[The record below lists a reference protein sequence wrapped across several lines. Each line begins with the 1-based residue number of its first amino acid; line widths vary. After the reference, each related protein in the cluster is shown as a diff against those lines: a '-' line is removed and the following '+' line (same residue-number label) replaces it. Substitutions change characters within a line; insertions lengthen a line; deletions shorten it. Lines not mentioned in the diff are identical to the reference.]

1 MASPRRPFP
10 RRDPAGLERLR
21 ERVRALEGT
30 GARLDGEPD
39 GHAVAGFGLP
49 AIDSHLPWRGLPRDA
64 LHEVI
69 AGDAGAATG
78 FCAALIGRL
87 AGGSEDGPVLWCESR
102 HALDSGGIYAPGL
115 ARFGLDPARLILV
128 RARRDDEVLWA
139 MEEGLRCRG
148 LSAVVGEA
156 REVSLTASRRLQL
169 AAAEGRTMAILLRPR
184 AQAAS
189 ASAATTRWRVDA
201 APDCAGGEEPGLGP
215 ARWRAEMFRCRG
227 GGPRSWN
234 LEWRDGTGGFAVA
247 AAVRDRPA
255 EPRPSRL
262 AG

>member
-1 MASPRRPFP
+1 MALLRRPFP

-21 ERVRALEGT
+21 ERVRALEGVA
-30 GARLDGEPD
+30 ARLDGEPPD
-39 GHAVAGFGLP
+39 HAAASFGLA
-49 AIDSHLPWRGLPRDA
+49 AIDGHLPWRGLPRDA

-69 AGDAGAATG
+69 AGDTGAATG

-87 AGGSEDGPVLWCESR
+87 AGGSGGPVLWCESR

-128 RARRDDEVLWA
+128 RARRDDDVLWA

-148 LSAVVGEA
+148 LGAVVGEA
-156 REVSLTASRRLQL
+156 REVPLTASRRLQL
-169 AAAEGRTMAILLRPR
+169 AAAEGRTMAVLLRPR
-184 AQAAS
+184 ARAAS

-201 APDCAGGEEPGLGP
+201 APGPDGEAPGLGP
-215 ARWRAEMFRCRG
+215 ARWRAEMFRCRS

-234 LEWRDGTGGFAVA
+234 LEWRDETGSFAVA
-247 AAVRDRPA
+247 TALRDRPA
-255 EPRPSRL
+255 EPHPSRL